1 MDINKINILPYLK
14 SNNFYNKYTFE
25 EYKNLFS
32 LFDDNKNFSN
42 HGNLQQWKNTLTKLP
57 DISTNYLDFSK
68 ECIQIGNPKEINLSQ
83 LKILEKG
90 LLNLRPWR
98 KGPFNIF
105 GLEIDSEW
113 RSEKKWQ
120 RIEDY
125 LPKFKGMRIGDIGC
139 SNGYYSYKL
148 LKLEP
153 ELIVGMDKTSL
164 FIIQFLATKFYAKQ
178 IQELIILPCS
188 AEEFN
193 PEFIDFD
200 LLLSMGI
207 LYHAKNPSNH
217 LASLQRLVKK
227 NGYIILE
234 TIISNLKQNINIEKN
249 QTYAGMSN
257 IGTIFTKDNLIK
269 LLNVSGFKNI
279 QVVNDSFTSISEQ
292 RTTRWMQGKSLSDFI
307 LSNGDTLEGYPPV
320 CRTIFIAQK
329 K

>member
-1 MDINKINILPYLK
+1 MDTNKINILPYLK
-14 SNNFYNKYTFE
+14 SNNFYNKHTFE
-25 EYKNLFS
+25 EYENLFS
-32 LFDDNKNFSN
+32 LFDENKNFSN
-42 HGNLQQWKNTLTKLP
+42 HGNLEQWKNILTKLP

-234 TIISNLKQNINIEKN
+234 TIISNLKQNINIGKN

-257 IGTIFTKDNLIK
+257 IGTIFTKENLIK

-279 QVVNDSFTSISEQ
+279 QVINDSFTNISEQ
-292 RTTRWMQGKSLSDFI
+292 RTTKWMQGKSLSDFI

>member
-1 MDINKINILPYLK
+1 MDTNKINILPYLK
-14 SNNFYNKYTFE
+14 NNNFYNKYTFE

-32 LFDDNKNFSN
+32 LFDENKNFSN
-42 HGNLQQWKNTLTKLP
+42 HGNLEQWKNILTQLP
-57 DISTNYLDFSK
+57 DIKTNHLDLSK
-68 ECIQIGNPKEINLSQ
+68 ESIQIGKPEEINLLQ
-83 LKILEKG
+83 LKILEKR
-90 LLNLRPWR
+90 LLNLSPWR

-120 RIEDY
+120 RVEDF
-125 LPKFKGMRIGDIGC
+125 LPKIKGMRIGDIGC

-153 ELIVGMDKTSL
+153 ELIVGMDKTAL
-164 FIIQFLATKFYAKQ
+164 FIMQFLATKFYAKQ

-217 LASLQRLVKK
+217 IESLQRLVRK
-227 NGYIILE
+227 NGYVVLE
-234 TIISNLKQNINIEKN
+234 TIISKSKKNINIKKN
-249 QTYAGMSN
+249 QTYAGMRN
-257 IGTIFTKDNLIK
+257 IGTIFTKDNVFK
-269 LLNVSGFKNI
+269 LLNLSGFKNI
-279 QVVNDSFTSISEQ
+279 QVINDSFTDASEQ
-292 RTTRWMQGKSLSDFI
+292 RTTKWMQGKSLSDFT
-307 LSNGDTLEGYPPV
+307 LPNGNTIEGYPPI
-320 CRTIFIAQK
+320 CRTIFVAQK

>member
-1 MDINKINILPYLK
+1 MDTNKINILSYLK
-14 SNNFYNKYTFE
+14 RNNFYNKYTFR
-25 EYKNLFS
+25 EYENLFS
-32 LFDDNKNFSN
+32 LFDENKNFSN
-42 HGNLQQWKNTLTKLP
+42 HGNLEQWKNILTKLP

-68 ECIQIGNPKEINLSQ
+68 EFIQIGNSNEINLSQ
-83 LKILEKG
+83 LKVLEKG

-120 RIEDY
+120 RVEDY
-125 LPKFKGMRIGDIGC
+125 LPKIKGMRIGDIGC

-188 AEEFN
+188 SEEFN
-193 PEFIDFD
+193 PEFVDFD

-207 LYHAKNPSNH
+207 LYHAKNSSNH

>member
-1 MDINKINILPYLK
+1 MDTNKINILPYLK

-25 EYKNLFS
+25 EYEKLFS
-32 LFDDNKNFSN
+32 LFDENKNFSN
-42 HGNLQQWKNTLTKLP
+42 HGNLEQWKNILTKLP

-105 GLEIDSEW
+105 GLEVDSEW

-125 LPKFKGMRIGDIGC
+125 LPKIKGMRIGDIGC

-279 QVVNDSFTSISEQ
+279 QVINDSFTNISEQ
-292 RTTRWMQGKSLSDFI
+292 RTTKWMQGKSLSDFI

>member
-1 MDINKINILPYLK
+1 MDTNKINILTYLK

-25 EYKNLFS
+25 EYENLFS
-32 LFDDNKNFSN
+32 LFNENKNFSH
-42 HGNLQQWKNTLTKLP
+42 HGNLEQWKNILTKLP
-57 DISTNYLDFSK
+57 DIRTNYLDFSK

-105 GLEIDSEW
+105 GLEVDSEW

-125 LPKFKGMRIGDIGC
+125 LPKIKGMRIGDIGC

-188 AEEFN
+188 SEEFN

-257 IGTIFTKDNLIK
+257 IGTIFTKDNIIK
-269 LLNVSGFKNI
+269 LLNVSGFKNV
-279 QVVNDSFTSISEQ
+279 QVINDSFTDRSEQ

-307 LSNGDTLEGYPPV
+307 LSNGDTIEGYPPV

>member
-42 HGNLQQWKNTLTKLP
+42 HGNLQQWKNILTKLP

-83 LKILEKG
+83 LEILEKG

-120 RIEDY
+120 RVEDY
-125 LPKFKGMRIGDIGC
+125 LPKIKGMRIGDIGC

-234 TIISNLKQNINIEKN
+234 TIISNLKQNINIGKN

-279 QVVNDSFTSISEQ
+279 QVINDSFTNISEQ
-292 RTTRWMQGKSLSDFI
+292 RTTKWMQGKSLSDFI
-307 LSNGDTLEGYPPV
+307 LSNGGTLEGYPPV

>member
-1 MDINKINILPYLK
+1 MDTNKINILSYLK
-14 SNNFYNKYTFE
+14 RNNFYNKYTFR
-25 EYKNLFS
+25 EYENLFS
-32 LFDDNKNFSN
+32 LFDENKNFSN
-42 HGNLQQWKNTLTKLP
+42 HGNLEQWKNILTKLP

-68 ECIQIGNPKEINLSQ
+68 EFIQIGNSNEINLSQ
-83 LKILEKG
+83 LKVLEKG

-125 LPKFKGMRIGDIGC
+125 LPKIKGMRIGDIGC

-188 AEEFN
+188 SEEFN
-193 PEFIDFD
+193 PEFVDFD

-207 LYHAKNPSNH
+207 LYHAKNSSNH

>member
-1 MDINKINILPYLK
+1 MDTNKINILSYLK
-14 SNNFYNKYTFE
+14 RNNFYNKYTFR
-25 EYKNLFS
+25 EYENLFS
-32 LFDDNKNFSN
+32 LFDENKNFSN
-42 HGNLQQWKNTLTKLP
+42 HGNLEQWKNILTKLP

-68 ECIQIGNPKEINLSQ
+68 EFIQIGNSNEINLSQ
-83 LKILEKG
+83 LKVLEKG

-125 LPKFKGMRIGDIGC
+125 LPKIKGMRIGDIGC

-188 AEEFN
+188 SEEFN
-193 PEFIDFD
+193 PEFVDFD

>member
-32 LFDDNKNFSN
+32 LFDENKNFSN
-42 HGNLQQWKNTLTKLP
+42 HGNLQQWKNILTKLP
-57 DISTNYLDFSK
+57 DISTNYLDSSK
-68 ECIQIGNPKEINLSQ
+68 ESIQIGKPEEINLPQ
-83 LKILEKG
+83 LKILENE
-90 LLNLRPWR
+90 LLNLSPWR

-113 RSEKKWQ
+113 RSERKWQ
-120 RIEDY
+120 RVEDC
-125 LPKFKGMRIGDIGC
+125 LPKIKGMRIGDIGC

-153 ELIVGMDKTSL
+153 ELVVGMDKTAL
-164 FIIQFLATKFYAKQ
+164 YIIQFLATKFYAKQ

-193 PEFIDFD
+193 PEHIDFD

-234 TIISNLKQNINIEKN
+234 TIISNLKQNINIGKN

-257 IGTIFTKDNLIK
+257 IGTIFTKENLIK

-279 QVVNDSFTSISEQ
+279 QVINDSFTNISEQ
-292 RTTRWMQGKSLSDFI
+292 RTTKWMQGKSLSDFI
-307 LSNGDTLEGYPPV
+307 LSNGGTLEGYPPV

>member
-1 MDINKINILPYLK
+1 MDTNKINILTYLK

-25 EYKNLFS
+25 EYENLFS
-32 LFDDNKNFSN
+32 LFDENKNFSH
-42 HGNLQQWKNTLTKLP
+42 HGNLKQWKNILTKLP
-57 DISTNYLDFSK
+57 DIRTNYLDFSK

-120 RIEDY
+120 RVEDY
-125 LPKFKGMRIGDIGC
+125 LPKIKGMRIGDIGC

-164 FIIQFLATKFYAKQ
+164 FIIQFLATKFYTKQ

-257 IGTIFTKDNLIK
+257 IGTIFTKDNIIK
-269 LLNVSGFKNI
+269 LLNVSGFKNV
-279 QVVNDSFTSISEQ
+279 QVINDSFTDRSEQ

-307 LSNGDTLEGYPPV
+307 LSNGDTIEGYPPV

>member
-1 MDINKINILPYLK
+1 MDTNKINILPYLK
-14 SNNFYNKYTFE
+14 SNNFYNKNTFE
-25 EYKNLFS
+25 EYENLFS
-32 LFDDNKNFSN
+32 LFDENKNFSN
-42 HGNLQQWKNTLTKLP
+42 HGNLEQWKNILTKLP

-120 RIEDY
+120 RVEDY
-125 LPKFKGMRIGDIGC
+125 LPKIKGMRIGDIGC

-234 TIISNLKQNINIEKN
+234 TIISNLKQNINIGKN

-257 IGTIFTKDNLIK
+257 IGTIFTKENLIK

-279 QVVNDSFTSISEQ
+279 QVINDSFTNISEQ
-292 RTTRWMQGKSLSDFI
+292 RTTKWMQGKSLSDFI
-307 LSNGDTLEGYPPV
+307 LSNGSTLEGYPPV